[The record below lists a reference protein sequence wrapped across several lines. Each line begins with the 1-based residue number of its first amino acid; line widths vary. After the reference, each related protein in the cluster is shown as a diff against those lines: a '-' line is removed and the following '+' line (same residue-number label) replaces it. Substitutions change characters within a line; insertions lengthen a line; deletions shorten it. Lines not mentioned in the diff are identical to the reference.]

1 MKTSRAL
8 LLLPLTALLLAA
20 CSSTPAPMASED
32 TLPVSPVTTPVASVP
47 ETSSTLTPDT
57 TTLPPTST
65 VAPTTVAPVVTTVP
79 VPTTKP
85 KAPTTTTKPTTVT
98 TVAGGVDEAR
108 AGARAMLVK
117 VHESYYDDG
126 NIITRGEGFKQ
137 IEARYAAYTTDAGST
152 PTGYYLTMNGVKTCY
167 AASIDGVGSF
177 SDTTC

>member
-1 MKTSRAL
+1 M
-8 LLLPLTALLLAA
+8 
-20 CSSTPAPMASED
+20 
-32 TLPVSPVTTPVASVP
+32 SPVTTPVASVP

-85 KAPTTTTKPTTVT
+85 KAPTTTTKPTTVTTVT